1 MKNSKVKSAF
11 NSILLGN
18 KSYLILALLVVALS
32 ILSPLFLTSAN
43 LLNVLRQV
51 TVAAIVC
58 AGFTLLL
65 GSGHM
70 DLSVGMILCAC
81 GVCCGKLLVAG
92 VPIWAVIL
100 LTIIVGALLG
110 AINAGLITAFG
121 LPAFI
126 VTLATSSVYKG
137 VAYIVTKNVPVS
149 GLPEAFNNIGKGYW
163 GPIPIPVYIM
173 IATLALM
180 WFVLNRTVFGRQ
192 AIAMGGNSE
201 AARVSGI
208 RVSQLRVLCYMAM
221 GAFTGL
227 AAVIQTARSASAQLS
242 AGADM
247 TMDAIAAV
255 VIGGT
260 SMKGGSAN
268 VIGSLAGCL
277 IVGIV
282 NNGLNLMRVDANWQ
296 IVAKGML
303 ILTAVILDSIS
314 TNMYAKSAAKK
325 SAA

>member
-1 MKNSKVKSAF
+1 MNRGKSILNSV
-11 NSILLGN
+11 LLGN
-18 KSYLILALLVVALS
+18 KSYLILAVLVIALS
-32 ILSPLFLTSAN
+32 IMSPLFLTPSN
-43 LLNVLRQV
+43 LLSVLRQV
-51 TVAAIVC
+51 TVSAIVC

-81 GVCCGKLLVAG
+81 GVVCGKLLVAG
-92 VPIWAVIL
+92 MPIWFAIL
-100 LTIIVGALLG
+100 VTVVAGGLMG
-110 AINAGLITAFG
+110 AINAGLITLFA

-137 VAYIVTKNVPVS
+137 VAFLVTKNVPVS
-149 GLPEAFNNIGKGYW
+149 GLPDAFNFIGKGYW
-163 GPIPIPVYIM
+163 LGIPVPIYVM
-173 IATLALM
+173 VLALLVM
-180 WFVLNRTVFGRQ
+180 WVILNRTVFGRQ
-192 AIAMGGNSE
+192 AISMGGNAE
-201 AARVSGI
+201 ATRVSGV
-208 RVSQLRVLCYMAM
+208 RVGKLRVFCYMAM
-221 GAFTGL
+221 GIFTGL

-260 SMKGGSAN
+260 SMKGGNAN
-268 VIGSLAGCL
+268 IVGSLVGCL

-282 NNGLNLMRVDANWQ
+282 NNGLNLMHVDANWQ
-296 IVAKGML
+296 IVAKGLL
-303 ILTAVILDSIS
+303 ILMAVILDSIS
-314 TNMYAKSAAKK
+314 TKMYKKSAAKK